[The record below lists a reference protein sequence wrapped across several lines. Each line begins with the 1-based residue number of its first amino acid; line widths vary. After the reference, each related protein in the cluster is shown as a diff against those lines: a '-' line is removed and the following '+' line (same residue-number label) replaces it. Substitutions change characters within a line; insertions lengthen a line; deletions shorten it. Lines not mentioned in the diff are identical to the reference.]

1 MSVFAKADEEALREG
16 LGRLAED
23 LRTGRWQ
30 KDHADV
36 LERDSLDVGYRLVI
50 AEP

>member
-1 MSVFAKADEEALREG
+1 MLAKTSEEALCEG

-23 LRTGRWQ
+23 LRTGRW
-30 KDHADV
+30 DDNHADL
-36 LERDSLDVGYRLVI
+36 LELDSLDVGYCLVI